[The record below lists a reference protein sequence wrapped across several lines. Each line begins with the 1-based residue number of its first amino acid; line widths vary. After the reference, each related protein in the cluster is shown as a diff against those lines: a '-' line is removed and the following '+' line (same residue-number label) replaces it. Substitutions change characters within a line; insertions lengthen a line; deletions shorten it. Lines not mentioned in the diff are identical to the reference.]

1 MALSRKAWIAA
12 GMGARL
18 LMIAVLAVS
27 VPLTVHN
34 HTKRDYGVDYYKLQ
48 SYTYTVAVAV
58 IAMAGGVLQ
67 IPVAVYLLCKSKR
80 MTPSSLILDFSVCAD
95 VVVTV
100 LLASGVGAGFG
111 ATNDI
116 LRFVRSRYV
125 RWEDNSVK
133 DDLEDYYNKAFVP
146 LVFILLG
153 MVLSMAAT
161 VVSARLR
168 ARATDDADADV

>member
-1 MALSRKAWIAA
+1 MALSRKAWIAG

-34 HTKRDYGVDYYKLQ
+34 HTKRDYDTDFYKLQ
-48 SYTYTVAVAV
+48 SYSYTVGDGDGRRRRAADPRRRLPP
-58 IAMAGGVLQ
+58 LQ
-67 IPVAVYLLCKSKR
+67 EQPDDAQR
-80 MTPSSLILDFSVCAD
+80 PHPRHHSLCAD
-95 VVVTV
+95 VVVTA

-111 ATNDI
+111 ATDDA
-116 LRFVRSRYV
+116 LRYV
-125 RWEDNSVK
+125 HHVRWDDTRTK
-133 DDLEDYYNKAFVP
+133 DDLIDYYNKAIVP
-146 LVFILLG
+146 VVFLLVG

-168 ARATDDADADV
+168 ARATADVDADV